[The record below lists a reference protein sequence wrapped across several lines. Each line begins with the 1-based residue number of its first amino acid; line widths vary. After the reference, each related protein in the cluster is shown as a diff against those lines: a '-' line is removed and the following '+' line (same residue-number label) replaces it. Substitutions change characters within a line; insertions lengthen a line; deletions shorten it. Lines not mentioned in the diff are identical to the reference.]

1 MRADLDIK
9 KTDLSYL
16 NADGEEYMNAF
27 GDKLKGLLNKDQKK
41 STTSTSSSGDK
52 ISEQD
57 VNDILATLDK
67 ASNSYKQVKGML
79 QSDSMRKEIRM
90 SCGMK
95 PLFGKDKKER
105 WAKCAQEYML
115 RKAAAGGSSSSYAAP
130 TPIDQSGQPSSST
143 TSNKIFGMEPATFAI
158 VAVGVVGIGLYLV
171 FKRS

>member
-16 NADGEEYMNAF
+16 NADGEGF
-27 GDKLKGLLNKDQKK
+27 GDKLKGLFKKDEKK
-41 STTSTSSSGDK
+41 SSTTKTTTPASGSGEG

-57 VNDILATLDK
+57 VNDILSTLDK

-115 RKAAAGGSSSSYAAP
+115 KKAAASGGGSSYAPP
-130 TPIDQSGQPSSST
+130 TPIDQSGRPSNTT

-158 VAVGVVGIGLYLV
+158 VAIGVVGVGLYLV
-171 FKRS
+171 FRK